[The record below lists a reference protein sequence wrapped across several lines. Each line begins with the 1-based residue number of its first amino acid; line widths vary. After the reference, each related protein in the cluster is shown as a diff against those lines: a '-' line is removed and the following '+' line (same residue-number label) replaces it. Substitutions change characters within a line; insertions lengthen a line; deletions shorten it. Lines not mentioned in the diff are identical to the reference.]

1 MRIDNKILGVKGFGI
16 LMSVQQPP
24 ADNFVYFHWLCTRK
38 CKDFIHQGLLNSLQK
53 NWNSLPYLNV
63 RCKEHYPLDLN
74 TPSAFFKP
82 DYAMKQWIYMFV
94 TSKEFR
100 SWVICVA
107 YATKGAKKFSQETTC
122 RQQWP
127 PYF

>member
-1 MRIDNKILGVKGFGI
+1 MRIDNKILGVKGFSI

-53 NWNSLPYLNV
+53 NWNSLPYLNF

-82 DYAMKQWIYMFV
+82 DYALKQWIYMFV